1 MKKSEKEI
9 VINNY
14 LNNGYCEVDVSKV
27 DGVCNAFT
35 GNLTN
40 EGVKTDTDG
49 SKYVTVTDLE
59 GNFFDVG
66 IDRIDFAAHEEV
78 NLLEHAVIN
87 QLEADFDSQN
97 FGSMSEM
104 LSLLI
109 NNKESKKILIQYLSG
124 SAKKNWLE
132 GKTNVRY

>member
-1 MKKSEKEI
+1 MTMKKSEKEI
-9 VINNY
+9 AINNH

-66 IDRIDFAAHEEV
+66 IDRID
-78 NLLEHAVIN
+78 LP
-87 QLEADFDSQN
+87 
-97 FGSMSEM
+97 
-104 LSLLI
+104 
-109 NNKESKKILIQYLSG
+109 
-124 SAKKNWLE
+124 
-132 GKTNVRY
+132 